1 MESQNQPPA
10 LVLQEEVRQKTCRK
24 WPGSQHYPNSNPTHR
39 HYKNKQKENKLKI
52 KQNYRPISLMNIDVK
67 ILSKL
72 KLMMGRKLNIMMKQ
86 VYFRNARLVQH
97 SKINVI

>member
-1 MESQNQPPA
+1 
-10 LVLQEEVRQKTCRK
+10 
-24 WPGSQHYPNSNPTHR
+24 
-39 HYKNKQKENKLKI
+39 
-52 KQNYRPISLMNIDVK
+52 MNIDVK